1 MGARLWR
8 GVWVRVCGG
17 ESSVKGWEFGCR
29 AFVAGS
35 SHGFCGE
42 RNSRPFQVLRVSDV
56 LAPCQMLL
64 APLGV
69 TAYVKTSHC
78 SPPQGLSQ
86 VHVPAAHTPFNE
98 QSVFVVHACE
108 AATREHNLK
117 RKRAIYLFVSDRWGS
132 AAGPGPGANAGIVGR
147 APLPTPRN
155 E

>member
-1 MGARLWR
+1 MLFGLGLCGFGV

-17 ESSVKGWEFGCR
+17 EFGCAFVAESSVKGWEFGCR

-42 RNSRPFQVLRVSDV
+42 RNSRPFHVLRVSDV

-64 APLGV
+64 APLGE

-108 AATREHNLK
+108 AATREHK
-117 RKRAIYLFVSDRWGS
+117 RKRAAI
-132 AAGPGPGANAGIVGR
+132 
-147 APLPTPRN
+147 
-155 E
+155 